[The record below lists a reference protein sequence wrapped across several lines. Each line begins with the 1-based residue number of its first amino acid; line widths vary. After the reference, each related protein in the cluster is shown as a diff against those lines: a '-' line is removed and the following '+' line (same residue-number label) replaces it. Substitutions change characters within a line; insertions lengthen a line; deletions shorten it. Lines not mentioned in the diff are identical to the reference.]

1 MPCDYLY
8 PNMLSK
14 NQQKIIQKL
23 QQKKYRNELGLF
35 VVEGKKGILEFVQ
48 AGFKVEAIFATSLFS
63 EQLNKLSLTLISK
76 EELSKISTLK
86 NPDEGVAIFHQ
97 PKRKGILQEG
107 VILALD
113 NIQDP
118 GNLGTLIRL
127 CDWFGIETLLCSEQT
142 VDCYNPKVVQA
153 SMWSLS
159 RVEVH
164 YLPLAGFL
172 VTCDLPVYVATLEGE
187 NLYTTTFPED
197 CVIVLGNEANGVS
210 PEVAALANGAITIPR
225 FGKRQQAESLNVAM
239 AGAIIVSQVK
249 GKASEG
255 SQLGM

>member
-1 MPCDYLY
+1 MPCVYLY

-63 EQLNKLSLTLISK
+63 EQLNKLPLTLISK

-107 VILALD
+107 IILALD

-153 SMWSLS
+153 SMGSLS

-164 YLPLAGFL
+164 YLPLEGFL
-172 VTCDLPVYVATLEGE
+172 VTCDLPVYVATLAGE

-210 PEVAALANGAITIPR
+210 PEVVALANGAITIPR
-225 FGKRQQAESLNVAM
+225 FGRRQQAESLNVAM
-239 AGAIIVSQVK
+239 AGGIIVSQIK